1 MQLKKYP
8 LFHLT
13 YCTNIH
19 PGEQWGDVLG
29 QLKAHIPDLKQRLA
43 PDRPFGIGLRL
54 SSRAATELKSGDR
67 LDEFRQWLE
76 QVDCYVFT
84 MNGFP
89 YGNFHRRRVKDLVYS
104 PDWRT
109 DERVAYTIHLAE
121 ILAELLPGGIDGS
134 ISTSPI
140 SYKYWLRQDS
150 LKEQA
155 FRKGSQNLARVA
167 YALAGIR
174 RKKDKLLHID
184 IEPEPDCLLENS
196 RETIDFFRRWLL
208 PVGGAFLTE
217 EHGLDPAEAE
227 AMLKEHIRLC
237 YDTCHFAVEY
247 EDPEEVFRDME
258 TAGIRVGKV
267 QVSAALKV
275 RLPGPAGG
283 RRRIKRQLQ
292 NFDESTYLHQV
303 VERRE
308 DGSLFRYRDLDQA
321 LPHIFE
327 EQAREWRIHYHV
339 PLFVDAFGG
348 LNSTQPDIRKSLD
361 VLKEN
366 AALCRHFEI
375 ETYTWEVLPEELK
388 KGSADSIEREF
399 KWVLNEFQE
408 D

>member
-1 MQLKKYP
+1 MQLSHYP
-8 LFHLT
+8 SFHLT

-19 PGEQWGDVLG
+19 PGEQWEKVWE
-29 QLKAHIPDLKQRLA
+29 QLKTHIPDLKQRLA

-54 SSRAATELKSGDR
+54 SSRAASELKNRDR

-76 QVDCYVFT
+76 QEDSYVFT

-89 YGNFHRRRVKDLVYS
+89 YGNFHRQRVKDLVYS

-109 DERVAYTIHLAE
+109 EERVAYTLNLAD
-121 ILAELLPGGIDGS
+121 ILAELLPEGVEGG

-140 SYKYWLRQDS
+140 SYKYWLQQDS

-155 FRKGSQNLARVA
+155 YRKGSKNLARVA

-174 RKKDKLLHID
+174 RNKDKLLHID

-196 RETIDFFRRWLL
+196 RETIDFFSQWLL
-208 PVGGAFLTE
+208 PVGSAFLTDE
-217 EHGLDPAEAE
+217 CGVDPVEAE

-247 EDPEEVFRDME
+247 EDPREVLREMEE
-258 TAGIRVGKV
+258 AGIKVGKV

-275 RLPGPAGG
+275 VLPDSAGE
-283 RRRIKRQLQ
+283 RQQIKKQLQ

-303 VERRE
+303 VERRG
-308 DGSLFRYRDLDQA
+308 DGSLFQYRDLDQA

-339 PLFVDAFGG
+339 PLFVDVYGA
-348 LNSTQPDIRKSLD
+348 LNSTQPDIRKSLNF
-361 VLKEN
+361 LKEN
-366 AALCRHFEI
+366 AKMCRHFEI

-388 KGSADSIEREF
+388 KDSANSIEREF
-399 KWVLNEFQE
+399 RWVLDEFQE